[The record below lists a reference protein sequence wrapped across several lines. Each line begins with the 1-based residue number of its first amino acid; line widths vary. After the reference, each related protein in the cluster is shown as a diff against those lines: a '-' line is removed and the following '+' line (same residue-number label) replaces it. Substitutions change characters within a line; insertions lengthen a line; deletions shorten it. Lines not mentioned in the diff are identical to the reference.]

1 MVGLVATGQ
10 LHLHCEASH
19 CPFHLCL
26 IAVLR
31 DPSKLSDPGCIRSM
45 HCYYE
50 SKVSVFTRRPGSQV
64 MKVDVNGKSLAS
76 GRCHARCH
84 KTYSGMYK
92 PMSLEAYC
100 AKDVVSAMKSLLE
113 PGS

>member
-1 MVGLVATGQ
+1 
-10 LHLHCEASH
+10 
-19 CPFHLCL
+19 
-26 IAVLR
+26 
-31 DPSKLSDPGCIRSM
+31 
-45 HCYYE
+45 
-50 SKVSVFTRRPGSQV
+50 

-76 GRCHARCH
+76 GRCYARCH